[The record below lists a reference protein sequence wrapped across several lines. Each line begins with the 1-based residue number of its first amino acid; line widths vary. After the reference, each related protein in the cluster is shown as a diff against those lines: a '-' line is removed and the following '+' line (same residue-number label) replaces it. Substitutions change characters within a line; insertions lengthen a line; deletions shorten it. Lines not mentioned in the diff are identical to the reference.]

1 MRLRFIKMRKITNK
15 LKELKILF
23 ESLKEQ
29 HHSKGESEFDK
40 NRDFLE
46 RIINRI
52 YPEKDAKELKE
63 KLVHRKWIISGDET
77 DEYWQK
83 FYLTKINLS
92 LKVINTILEES
103 DLFGFVD
110 FKPIKE
116 KVETEGG
123 IKTGLF
129 NFKRKVTK
137 EK

>member
-1 MRLRFIKMRKITNK
+1 MEKITNK
-15 LKELKILF
+15 LKELKTIF
-23 ESLKEQ
+23 ERLKEQ
-29 HHSKGESEFDK
+29 HHSKGENEFDK

-46 RIINRI
+46 RVIDRI

-63 KLVHRKWIISGDET
+63 KLVHRAWIISGNET

-83 FYLTKINLS
+83 FYLTKVDLS

-103 DLFGFVD
+103 ELFGFED

-116 KVETEGG
+116 KVKTEGG